1 VLIGGYFHTV
11 NGVTRPWVARL
22 HPTLTLDPSFDPSVL
37 MQISGGG
44 VAALGLQPDGHIVI
58 GGNFSLAPFAEQY
71 NLARLRGQFLPY
83 LQAVPAVPPTTGVGL
98 SLFTQPGAVYVM
110 EASADLLH
118 WSPVLTNLA
127 TTSRLSL
134 RAPGADNF
142 PERFYRARQVLAP

>member
-1 VLIGGYFHTV
+1 
-11 NGVTRPWVARL
+11 
-22 HPTLTLDPSFDPSVL
+22 
-37 MQISGGG
+37 M
-44 VAALGLQPDGHIVI
+44 
-58 GGNFSLAPFAEQY
+58 
-71 NLARLRGQFLPY
+71 
-83 LQAVPAVPPTTGVGL
+83 PAVPPTGVSL

-127 TTSRLSL
+127 TSSRLNL